1 MVRKIVLTG
10 GPGSGKT
17 TVLNKIKQIYEQQ
30 GIKVIVV
37 SETATDLLNSGISF
51 LDNTISLLD
60 FQEMVLRLQ
69 LTKEDIVDRTI
80 NYSTKEDILVI
91 YDRGTIDN
99 TAYISKEEF
108 DIILKRVCND
118 SFSDLLNRY
127 DLVINLVGRE
137 DFYTTEN
144 NKARSEKVD
153 QALELGK
160 KTLYSWIGHKNLKI
174 VKPKDSIDEKI
185 NEVLNIIN
193 ELLEKNRVKRQE
205 KYSVDLLKSNI
216 DEVLNNSKCACIE
229 QVYLEA
235 EENVEKRLRKI
246 EFNDS
251 ISYIF
256 SVYKV
261 INGKKVIIEEN
272 VIGKELYSNL
282 LEFRDKKYGIIR
294 KKRYYFTYDGGYFY
308 LDIFND
314 NKEIGILET
323 NVLENE
329 KVVIPSFISVL
340 ENVTN
345 NDSYYNRMIAY
356 KKGKELKKND

>member
-160 KTLYSWIGHKNLKI
+160 KTLYSFQAFPLIAFNSFCH
-174 VKPKDSIDEKI
+174 S
-185 NEVLNIIN
+185 
-193 ELLEKNRVKRQE
+193 
-205 KYSVDLLKSNI
+205 SN
-216 DEVLNNSKCACIE
+216 
-229 QVYLEA
+229 
-235 EENVEKRLRKI
+235 
-246 EFNDS
+246 
-251 ISYIF
+251 
-256 SVYKV
+256 
-261 INGKKVIIEEN
+261 
-272 VIGKELYSNL
+272 
-282 LEFRDKKYGIIR
+282 
-294 KKRYYFTYDGGYFY
+294 YYFFCIT
-308 LDIFND
+308 LCQ
-314 NKEIGILET
+314 
-323 NVLENE
+323 
-329 KVVIPSFISVL
+329 SFL
-340 ENVTN
+340 
-345 NDSYYNRMIAY
+345 
-356 KKGKELKKND
+356 